1 MGSRQANE
9 EKERA
14 AGILM
19 PISALP
25 SRFGIGT
32 LGKEAYKFVDFLKGA
47 GCKVWQVL
55 PLSPT
60 SFGNSPYSSCAS
72 GVYNPYFIDF
82 DLLRKQGLLKRGDYC
97 FLKWGKDPRRVDYG
111 RQYAQ
116 RKQVLKK
123 AFARFD
129 RTDEAWKDFLKI
141 EKFHDYALFMALK
154 EQFGGVSHEEWGEY
168 AEYDE
173 TLVSAFEKEHQEE
186 VAFWQFTQ
194 YIFLQQ
200 YRALKQYANEN
211 GVKIM
216 GDIPIYVARDSV
228 EMWKYKRNLF
238 ELDERGD
245 PAAQAGVPPDA
256 FSEDGQLWGNPVYD
270 WTKMK
275 ESGYS
280 WWHERIR
287 DALETYDILR
297 IDHFIGFVRYYS
309 VPIGAK
315 NARKGEWKAG
325 PGAALFKGFGGK
337 PIVAE
342 DLGHI
347 TWSVRHELDKTGYP
361 GMKILQFAF
370 DGDITNEHKPQNYLE
385 NIVAYTGTHD
395 NETLFTHI
403 RNATGEVR
411 DNLLFDLKTE
421 CSRAGVK
428 FESGSN
434 DALCTSV
441 LRLLYACKARLI
453 IFPYQDALHLGD
465 EGRMN
470 LPSTVSDKNWSFRF
484 VKRDFGRRMQHEL
497 LSIGKMCGRA

>member
-1 MGSRQANE
+1 MGDQT
-9 EKERA
+9 KEGAKARA

-19 PISALP
+19 PVSALP

-32 LGKEAYKFVDFLKGA
+32 LGKAAYRFVDFLRGA

-55 PLSPT
+55 PLQPT
-60 SFGNSPYSSCAS
+60 SFGNSPYSACCS
-72 GVYNPYFIDF
+72 GVFNPYFIDF

-97 FLKWGKDPRRVDYG
+97 TLDWGKDPRRVDYG
-111 RQYAQ
+111 KQYAL
-116 RKQVLKK
+116 REKVLKK

-129 RTDEAWKDFLKI
+129 RNDAAWKDFRKI
-141 EKFHDYALFMALK
+141 EKFHDFALFMALK

-173 TLVSAFEKEHQEE
+173 KLAAAFEEAHGEE

-194 YIFLQQ
+194 YVFLKQW
-200 YRALKQYANEN
+200 RDLKQYANER

-228 EMWKYKRNLF
+228 EMWKYKRDLF

-256 FSEDGQLWGNPVYD
+256 FSEDGQLWGNPIYD
-270 WTKMK
+270 WTHMK
-275 ESGYS
+275 ESGYA
-280 WWHERIR
+280 WWRERIR

-315 NARKGEWKAG
+315 NARKGEWKTG
-325 PGAALFKGFGGK
+325 PGAELFKEFGGK

-342 DLGHI
+342 DLGLV

-370 DGDITNEHKPQNYLE
+370 DGDITNEHKPQNYME

-411 DNLLFDLKTE
+411 ENLLFDLKTE

-428 FESGSN
+428 FEAGSN
-434 DALCTSV
+434 DALCRSV
-441 LRLLYACKARLI
+441 LRLLYASKARLI
-453 IFPYQDALHLGD
+453 IFPYQDALRLGD
-465 EGRMN
+465 ESRMN
-470 LPSTVSDKNWSFRF
+470 LPSTVSDRNWSFRF
-484 VKRDFGRRMQHEL
+484 LKRDFGHGMRQSL
-497 LSIGKMCGRA
+497 LGYGKMCGRA